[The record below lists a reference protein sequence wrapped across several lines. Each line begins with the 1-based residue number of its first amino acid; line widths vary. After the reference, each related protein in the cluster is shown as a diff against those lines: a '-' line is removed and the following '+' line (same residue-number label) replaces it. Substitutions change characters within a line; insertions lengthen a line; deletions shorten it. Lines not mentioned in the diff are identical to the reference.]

1 MRVTFLG
8 TAAAEGYPALWCRCE
23 RCTVARE
30 RGGRN
35 LRFRASVLINDDL
48 LIDPGPDLVAS
59 AVRLGVDLA
68 PVQACLVTHPH
79 TDHLEASTF
88 YWRRKGFVATA
99 LPLLE
104 VYASAASIDR
114 MLKHERREIDPA
126 AIRVR
131 THVIGAY
138 QRHELSTGGE
148 LPPDDRFPEGRQS
161 PPQTPQRRYTVWT
174 FAASHAEP
182 SIEPMFFAV
191 RQEAGPETDASG
203 PKTLL
208 YSTDTGPYSEET
220 WAALARLGGEGV
232 RFDVTAI
239 DSTSGLGPDSKAH
252 MNIRQMAWHQDELAR
267 RGLLTDGCRRHAH
280 HFSHNGTPPYE
291 ELEPALN
298 AIGIEAAYDGLV
310 VEV

>member
-1 MRVTFLG
+1 M
-8 TAAAEGYPALWCRCE
+8 
-23 RCTVARE
+23 
-30 RGGRN
+30 
-35 LRFRASVLINDDL
+35 RFRASVLINDDL
-48 LIDPGPDLVAS
+48 LIDPGPDVLAS
-59 AVRLGVDLA
+59 SIRLGVDLA

-88 YWRRKGFVATA
+88 FWRRKGFVATA

-114 MLKHERREIDPA
+114 MLKHERREIDPE
-126 AIRVR
+126 AIRIR
-131 THVIGAY
+131 THAIGAY
-138 QRHELSTGGE
+138 QKHELATGGD
-148 LPPDDRFPEGRQS
+148 LPPDARFPEGRQTA
-161 PPQTPQRRYTVWT
+161 PQTAPRRYTVWS

-191 RQEAGPETDASG
+191 RQEAGPEVATSG

-220 WAALARLGGEGV
+220 WSALGRLGAEGV
-232 RFDVTAI
+232 RFDITAI
-239 DSTSGLGPDSKAH
+239 DSTSGLGPDSKGH
-252 MNIRQMAWHQDELAR
+252 MNIRQMAWHQDELAQ
-267 RGLLTDGCRRHAH
+267 RGLLVDGCRRFAH

-291 ELEPALN
+291 ELEPALG
-298 AIGIEAAYDGLV
+298 ALGIGGAYDGLV